1 MVDEITSAEEDRLE
15 EIGTEP
21 EPEQPEEDENRVDT
35 FEVLEQETESEREVG
50 SFEGYHDAK
59 GASADEEGTLLA
71 F

>member
-21 EPEQPEEDENRVDT
+21 EQPEEDENRGDI
-35 FEVLEQETESEREVG
+35 FEVSEQETESEREVG

>member
-21 EPEQPEEDENRVDT
+21 EQPEEDENRADI
-35 FEVLEQETESEREVG
+35 FEVSEPESESEREVG
-50 SFEGYHDAK
+50 SFEGYLDAK

>member
-21 EPEQPEEDENRVDT
+21 EPEQPEEDENRADT